1 MSLMPSLCAALER
14 VGGERLVMRAGERP
28 HVLAG
33 DRRHDVAS
41 AILSVNAVEA
51 LAEQILSNDGRRE
64 LREKGSVAETI
75 QAASFPHPLTAKAER
90 VGDEVSIELIVQR
103 PAPAEA
109 EPVPALEPQIEAA
122 SEPEP
127 EPTLVAAAPA
137 PVEPQYSDPQ
147 YSEPEHSEPQH
158 SEPQYSEPRYPEPQ
172 YSAPQYSEPAPVEAP
187 RPVAYSEPAPPP
199 PVTVVTRFEEPRTVQ
214 PMRTV
219 SSPAAGERLDL
230 QGWIARAIGRGATT
244 LYLRAGAPASARI
257 DDRIERLSEDVVDA
271 SILDEASGAFARG
284 GDGLWHSRSDGEW
297 VREYHDLGN
306 VSCRM
311 FSDHHGFGLVL
322 QMRPV
327 SSPRLLHKHIPRH
340 VRTACE
346 GDGLVVVSAPTE
358 AAVES
363 LALALADWSGRN
375 RGGYLISLQ
384 RRSLRGDVSGAFVS
398 LRTIT
403 GPDAEFAAA
412 IRRASHESPD
422 ILLITG
428 PQTEL
433 PLHEAIL
440 ASTGGRLVIVAVVA
454 PTTVDALRVLVGQSG
469 LDRDAHLRR
478 ALAAAFR
485 AAVGYRSLRRIGGG
499 RLLIQDIILGSNEV
513 RPLLETADFE
523 GLANTQRQGAGG
535 MRSVDEALA
544 RAIRRGYVSLREAAS
559 HAIDRGHMV
568 ALVRMLART
577 RLSRSSSEREI
588 HVPISLDSHR
598 LDRAAVGMTGGRRG

>member
-51 LAEQILSNDGRRE
+51 LAEQILSSDGRRE
-64 LREKGSVAETI
+64 LREKGTSSETI
-75 QAASFPHPLTAKAER
+75 QAASFPHPLMAKAER
-90 VGDEVSIELIVQR
+90 VGDEFSIELVVQKPVAV
-103 PAPAEA
+103 PAPSEP
-109 EPVPALEPQIEAA
+109 EPVVTEVA
-122 SEPEP
+122 SVEPEP
-127 EPTLVAAAPA
+127 EPEPVAVVPPPP
-137 PVEPQYSDPQ
+137 PVV
-147 YSEPEHSEPQH
+147 EHS
-158 SEPQYSEPRYPEPQ
+158 
-172 YSAPQYSEPAPVEAP
+172 YSEPAPVHVEAP
-187 RPVAYSEPAPPP
+187 VAHTEPVSHP
-199 PVTVVTRFEEPRTVQ
+199 PVTVVTRVEDHRPVVHA
-214 PMRTV
+214 MRTL
-219 SSPAAGERLDL
+219 SSPASGERLDL
-230 QGWIARAIGRGATT
+230 QGWIAYAIGRGATT

-257 DDRIERLSEDVVDA
+257 DDRIEALSEDVVDA
-271 SILDEASGAFARG
+271 SVLDEASTAFSRG
-284 GDGLWHSRSDGEW
+284 GDGQWQSRSDGEW
-297 VREYHDLGN
+297 VREYHDLGS

-322 QMRPV
+322 QMRPHA
-327 SSPRLLHKHIPRH
+327 SPRMLHKHIPRQ

-346 GDGLVVVSAPTE
+346 GDGLIVVSAPTE

-363 LALALADWSGRN
+363 LAVALADWTGRN
-375 RGGYLISLQ
+375 RGGYLVSLQ
-384 RRSLRGDVSGAFVS
+384 RRSLRGDISGAFVS

-412 IRRASHESPD
+412 IRRASHEGPD
-422 ILLITG
+422 ILLVTG

-454 PTTVDALRVLVGQSG
+454 PTTVDALRILVGQSG

-499 RLLIQDIILGSNEV
+499 RMLIQDIILGSNDV
-513 RPLLETADFE
+513 RPLLESADFDGLVSSQRE
-523 GLANTQRQGAGG
+523 GSGG

-544 RAIRRGYVSLREAAS
+544 RAIRRGQVSLREAAA
-559 HAIDRGHMV
+559 HAVDRRHMV
-568 ALVRMLART
+568 AQVRMLSRARLT
-577 RLSRSSSEREI
+577 RTASGRTEREI
-588 HVPISLDSHR
+588 HMPIAVGE
-598 LDRAAVGMTGGRRG
+598 DRARRW

>member
-51 LAEQILSNDGRRE
+51 LAEQILSTEGRRE
-64 LREKGSVAETI
+64 LKEKGTTSETI
-75 QAASFPHPLTAKAER
+75 QAASFPHPLMAKAER
-90 VGDEVSIELIVQR
+90 VGDEFSIELVVQK
-103 PAPAEA
+103 PGA
-109 EPVPALEPQIEAA
+109 EPVPSDPESLTDVAPVTVESVAPV
-122 SEPEP
+122 EPEP
-127 EPTLVAAAPA
+127 E
-137 PVEPQYSDPQ
+137 VEP
-147 YSEPEHSEPQH
+147 EPVAVARQTPPVIEHH
-158 SEPQYSEPRYPEPQ
+158 Y
-172 YSAPQYSEPAPVEAP
+172 AEPAPVHVEDP
-187 RPVAYSEPAPPP
+187 QPVVQSEPESYP
-199 PVTVVTRFEEPRTVQ
+199 PVTVVTRVEEHR
-214 PMRTV
+214 PMVHSMRSV
-219 SSPAAGERLDL
+219 SPASTERLDL
-230 QGWIARAIGRGATT
+230 QGWITYAIGRGATT

-257 DDRIERLSEDVVDA
+257 EDRIERLSDDIVEA
-271 SILDEASGAFARG
+271 AILDEASAAFSRG
-284 GDGLWHSRSDGEW
+284 GDGLWQSRADGEW
-297 VREYHDLGN
+297 VREFSDLGS

-311 FSDHHGFGLVL
+311 FSDHHGFGFVL
-322 QMRPV
+322 QIRPYV
-327 SSPRLLHKHIPRH
+327 APRPFQKNIPRQ

-363 LALALADWSGRN
+363 LAVAIADWSGRN

-384 RRSLRGDVSGAFVS
+384 RRSLRGDISGAFVS
-398 LRTIT
+398 LRTVT

-412 IRRASHESPD
+412 IRRASHENPD

-454 PTTVDALRVLVGQSG
+454 PTTVDALRILVGQSG

-478 ALAAAFR
+478 ALAASFR

-499 RLLIQDIILGSNEV
+499 RMLIQDIILGSNEV
-513 RPLLETADFE
+513 RPLLEAADFE
-523 GLANTQRQGAGG
+523 TLASSQRQGSAG

-544 RAIRRGYVSLREAAS
+544 RAIRRGQVSLREAAA
-559 HAIDRGHMV
+559 HAIDRRHMV
-568 ALVRMLART
+568 TLVR
-577 RLSRSSSEREI
+577 RLSRARHSAGGERKM
-588 HVPISLDSHR
+588 HMPI
-598 LDRAAVGMTGGRRG
+598 AVGGRRW

>member
-64 LREKGSVAETI
+64 LREKGAVSETI
-75 QAASFPHPLTAKAER
+75 HASSFPHPLMAKAER
-90 VGDEVSIELIVQR
+90 VGDEVSVELIVQL
-103 PAPAEA
+103 PAAAA
-109 EPVPALEPQIEAA
+109 EPEPVVEPEPPVEYAPEPIA
-122 SEPEP
+122 EPEP
-127 EPTLVAAAPA
+127 EPVAESTPEVRE
-137 PVEPQYSDPQ
+137 PVEPRYSQ
-147 YSEPEHSEPQH
+147 
-158 SEPQYSEPRYPEPQ
+158 PEP
-172 YSAPQYSEPAPVEAP
+172 AEAP
-187 RPVAYSEPAPPP
+187 RPMAHIEPAPPM
-199 PVTVVTRFEEPRTVQ
+199 TVVARVEEPRPMQ
-214 PMRTV
+214 PMRTF
-219 SSPAAGERLDL
+219 SSSVVGERLDL
-230 QGWIARAIGRGATT
+230 QGWVAHAIERGATT
-244 LYLRAGAPASARI
+244 LYLRAGAPASARV
-257 DDRIERLSEDVVDA
+257 DDRIEHLGGDLVDA
-271 SILDEASGAFARG
+271 SVLDEVSGAFARG
-284 GDGLWHSRSDGEW
+284 GDGLWQSRSDGEW
-297 VREYHDLGN
+297 VREFHDLGT

-322 QMRPV
+322 QMRPHT
-327 SSPRLLHKHIPRH
+327 SPRLLHKHIPRQ

-346 GDGLVVVSAPTE
+346 GEGLVVVSAPTE

-363 LALALADWSGRN
+363 LALALADYSGRT

-384 RRSLRGDVSGAFVS
+384 RRSLRGDIAGAFVS

-403 GPDAEFAAA
+403 GPDSEFAAA
-412 IRRASHESPD
+412 IRRASHEAPD
-422 ILLITG
+422 ILLVTG

-469 LDRDAHLRR
+469 LDRDLRH
-478 ALAAAFR
+478 ALAASFR

-499 RLLIQDIILGSNEV
+499 RMLVQDIILGSNDV
-513 RPLLETADFE
+513 RPLIEAADFD
-523 GLANTQRQGAGG
+523 GLVNSQRQGPGG

-544 RAIRRGYVSLREAAS
+544 RAVRRGHIALREAAAQS
-559 HAIDRGHMV
+559 VDRGHMV
-568 ALVRMLART
+568 ALVRMLARSH
-577 RLSRSSSEREI
+577 LSRIQTSSHGRREI
-588 HVPISLDSHR
+588 HMPISLNDDR
-598 LDRAAVGMTGGRRG
+598 LMDRFGAAANMTGGRVARG

>member
-14 VGGERLVMRAGERP
+14 VGGDRLVMRAGERP

-51 LAEQILSNDGRRE
+51 LAEQILSNDGRHE
-64 LREKGSVAETI
+64 LREKGAVSETI
-75 QAASFPHPLTAKAER
+75 QTPSFPHPLTAKAER
-90 VGDEVSIELIVQR
+90 VGDEVSVELIVQR
-103 PAPAEA
+103 PAAT
-109 EPVPALEPQIEAA
+109 PVPEA

-127 EPTLVAAAPA
+127 AIEPEPIPEPIAAVPVPA
-137 PVEPQYSDPQ
+137 PI
-147 YSEPEHSEPQH
+147 EPE
-158 SEPQYSEPRYPEPQ
+158 PEPA
-172 YSAPQYSEPAPVEAP
+172 YVEAP
-187 RPVAYSEPAPPP
+187 RPTPYSDPAPA
-199 PVTVVTRFEEPRTVQ
+199 VTVVARVEDSRPAQLVRTF
-214 PMRTV
+214 
-219 SSPAAGERLDL
+219 SSPTSDECLDL
-230 QGWIARAIGRGATT
+230 RGWIARAIAGGATT
-244 LYLRAGAPASARI
+244 LYLRAGAPASARV
-257 DDRIERLSEDVVDA
+257 DDRIEQLGDAIVDA

-284 GDGLWHSRSDGEW
+284 GDGVWQSRSDGEW
-297 VREYHDLGN
+297 VREFSDLGN

-322 QMRPV
+322 QMRPH
-327 SSPRLLHKHIPRH
+327 SSPRRLHKHIPRQ

-346 GDGLVVVSAPTE
+346 GEGLVVVSAPTE

-363 LALALADWSGRN
+363 LALSIADWSGRT

-384 RRSLRGDVSGAFVS
+384 RRSLRGEISGAFVS

-403 GPDAEFAAA
+403 GPDSEFAAA
-412 IRRASHESPD
+412 IRRASHEGPD
-422 ILLITG
+422 ILLVTG

-478 ALAAAFR
+478 ALAASFR

-499 RLLIQDIILGSNEV
+499 KMQVQDIILGSNDV
-513 RPLLETADFE
+513 RPLIEAADFD
-523 GLANTQRQGAGG
+523 GLVNSQRQGAGG

-544 RAIRRGYVSLREAAS
+544 RAVRRGHLTLREAAA
-559 HAIDRGHMV
+559 HAVDRRHMV
-568 ALVRMLART
+568 ALVRMLAR
-577 RLSRSSSEREI
+577 SRQTTTGPREI
-588 HVPISLDSHR
+588 HVPIALNDDR
-598 LDRAAVGMTGGRRG
+598 LMDRRVAGRGARG

>member
-51 LAEQILSNDGRRE
+51 LAEQILSSDGRRE
-64 LREKGSVAETI
+64 LREKGSVAEMI
-75 QAASFPHPLTAKAER
+75 RAASFPHPLMAKAER
-90 VGDEVSIELIVQR
+90 VGDEVSVELIVQL
-103 PAPAEA
+103 PVATPTPVAP
-109 EPVPALEPQIEAA
+109 
-122 SEPEP
+122 EPEP
-127 EPTLVAAAPA
+127 EPAVVPEPVVESVPEPIVAAAPEIPA
-137 PVEPQYSDPQ
+137 PVEPYYPQPEYPKYVEYSQ
-147 YSEPEHSEPQH
+147 
-158 SEPQYSEPRYPEPQ
+158 PEPV
-172 YSAPQYSEPAPVEAP
+172 EPP
-187 RPVAYSEPAPPP
+187 RPIAYSEPAPP
-199 PVTVVTRFEEPRTVQ
+199 VTVVTRVEEPRPAP
-214 PMRTV
+214 PMRTI
-219 SSPAAGERLDL
+219 SSAAAGERLDL
-230 QGWIARAIGRGATT
+230 QGWIAHAIARGATT
-244 LYLRAGAPASARI
+244 LYLRAGAPASARV
-257 DDRIERLSEDVVDA
+257 DDRIERLSDDVVDA

-284 GDGLWHSRSDGEW
+284 GDGVWQSRSDGEW
-297 VREYHDLGN
+297 VREFHDLGN

-322 QMRPV
+322 QMRPL
-327 SSPRLLHKHIPRH
+327 SSSRLLHKHIPRH

-346 GDGLVVVSAPTE
+346 SEGLVVVSAPTE

-363 LALALADWSGRN
+363 LALALADYSGRT

-384 RRSLRGDVSGAFVS
+384 RRSLRGDISGAFVS

-403 GPDAEFAAA
+403 GPDSEFAAA
-412 IRRASHESPD
+412 IRRASHEAPD
-422 ILLITG
+422 ILLVTG

-454 PTTVDALRVLVGQSG
+454 PTTVEALRVLVGQSG

-485 AAVGYRSLRRIGGG
+485 AAVGYRSMRRIGGG
-499 RLLIQDIILGSNEV
+499 RMLIQDIILGSNEV
-513 RPLLETADFE
+513 RPLLEATDFD
-523 GLANTQRQGAGG
+523 GLVSTQRQGAAG

-544 RAIRRGYVSLREAAS
+544 RAVRRGYISLREAAA
-559 HAIDRGHMV
+559 HAVDRRHMV

-577 RLSRSSSEREI
+577 SLSRTQTSSGYGRREI
-588 HVPISLDSHR
+588 QVPISLNDHR
-598 LDRAAVGMTGGRRG
+598 LTERRVARG

>member
-51 LAEQILSNDGRRE
+51 LAEQILSSDGRRE
-64 LREKGSVAETI
+64 LREKGTAVETI
-75 QAASFPHPLTAKAER
+75 QAASFPHPLMAKAER
-90 VGDEVSIELIVQR
+90 VGDEFSIELVVQKPAAA
-103 PAPAEA
+103 PAPSEP
-109 EPVPALEPQIEAA
+109 EPVAVDVAPVEPVETVAP
-122 SEPEP
+122 EPEP
-127 EPTLVAAAPA
+127 EP
-137 PVEPQYSDPQ
+137 
-147 YSEPEHSEPQH
+147 EPEPVAV
-158 SEPQYSEPRYPEPQ
+158 
-172 YSAPQYSEPAPVEAP
+172 APPPPAVIEHHYYSEPAPVHVEAP
-187 RPVAYSEPAPPP
+187 RPIAQSEPVSHP
-199 PVTVVTRFEEPRTVQ
+199 PVTVVTRVEEHRPVVHT
-214 PMRTV
+214 MRTV
-219 SSPAAGERLDL
+219 SSPASTERLDL
-230 QGWIARAIGRGATT
+230 QGWITYAIGRGATT

-257 DDRIERLSEDVVDA
+257 EDRIERLSDDIVDA
-271 SILDEASGAFARG
+271 SVLDEASAAFSRG
-284 GDGLWHSRSDGEW
+284 GDGLWQSRSDGEW
-297 VREYHDLGN
+297 VRDYNDLGN

-322 QMRPV
+322 QMRPHA
-327 SSPRLLHKHIPRH
+327 SPRLLHKHIPRQ

-346 GDGLVVVSAPTE
+346 GEGLIVVSAPTE

-363 LALALADWSGRN
+363 LAVALADWSGRN

-384 RRSLRGDVSGAFVS
+384 RRSLRGDISGAFVS

-412 IRRASHESPD
+412 IRRASHEGPD

-454 PTTVDALRVLVGQSG
+454 PTTVDALRILVGQSG

-478 ALAAAFR
+478 ALAASFR
-485 AAVGYRSLRRIGGG
+485 AAVGYRNLRRIGGG
-499 RLLIQDIILGSNEV
+499 RMQIQDIILGSNEV
-513 RPLLETADFE
+513 RPLIEAADFD
-523 GLANTQRQGAGG
+523 GLAHSQRQSSAG

-544 RAIRRGYVSLREAAS
+544 RAIRRGQVSLREAAA
-559 HAIDRGHMV
+559 HAVDRRHMV

-577 RLSRSSSEREI
+577 RLSGKAAGERQHPMPVSVE
-588 HVPISLDSHR
+588 H
-598 LDRAAVGMTGGRRG
+598 DRVMDRVAGARRW

>member
-41 AILSVNAVEA
+41 AILSANAVEA

-64 LREKGSVAETI
+64 LREKGAVSETI
-75 QAASFPHPLTAKAER
+75 HASSFPHPLMAKAER
-90 VGDEVSIELIVQR
+90 VGDEVSVELIVQLPAAAGEPEPVAEPEPPVEYTPEPIAA
-103 PAPAEA
+103 PAP
-109 EPVPALEPQIEAA
+109 EPVAESAPEVPEPVEPRY

-127 EPTLVAAAPA
+127 A
-137 PVEPQYSDPQ
+137 
-147 YSEPEHSEPQH
+147 
-158 SEPQYSEPRYPEPQ
+158 
-172 YSAPQYSEPAPVEAP
+172 EAP
-187 RPVAYSEPAPPP
+187 RPMAHIEPAP
-199 PVTVVTRFEEPRTVQ
+199 PVTVVARVEEARPTL
-214 PMRTV
+214 PMRAF
-219 SSPAAGERLDL
+219 SSPGVGERVDL
-230 QGWIARAIGRGATT
+230 HGWIGRAIARGATT
-244 LYLRAGAPASARI
+244 LYLRAGARASARL
-257 DDRIERLSEDVVDA
+257 DDRIDHLGDELVEA
-271 SILDEASGAFARG
+271 SVLDEASAAFARG
-284 GDGLWHSRSDGEW
+284 GDGLWQSRSDGEW
-297 VREYHDLGN
+297 VREFHDLGN

-311 FSDHHGFGLVL
+311 FTDHHGFGLVL
-322 QMRPV
+322 QMR
-327 SSPRLLHKHIPRH
+327 SHTSPRLLHKHIPRQ

-346 GDGLVVVSAPTE
+346 GEGLVVVSAPTE

-363 LALALADWSGRN
+363 LALTLADYSGRT

-403 GPDAEFAAA
+403 GPDSEFAAA
-412 IRRASHESPD
+412 IRRASHEAPD
-422 ILLITG
+422 ILLVTG

-454 PTTVDALRVLVGQSG
+454 PTTVDALRILLGQSG

-478 ALAAAFR
+478 PLAASFR

-499 RLLIQDIILGSNEV
+499 RMLVQDIILGSNEV
-513 RPLLETADFE
+513 RPLIEAADFD
-523 GLANTQRQGAGG
+523 GIVSSQRQGSGG

-544 RAIRRGYVSLREAAS
+544 RAVRRDHISLREAAA
-559 HAIDRGHMV
+559 HAVDRRHMV

-577 RLSRSSSEREI
+577 HLSRTQTASKGPREI
-588 HVPISLDSHR
+588 HMPISLNDNR
-598 LDRAAVGMTGGRRG
+598 LMDRFGAAGGRVAHG